1 VLKDARQKG
10 FKALEAIAEE
20 GERLGLQV
28 VTELQEGSPE
38 KCLANYA
45 QKKDIQHIILG
56 SKGYFG
62 VSDILLGSVVERVAV
77 LASCPVQVV
86 KRPA

>member
-10 FKALEAIAEE
+10 FKALEAIAGQ

-38 KCLANYA
+38 KCLVGYA